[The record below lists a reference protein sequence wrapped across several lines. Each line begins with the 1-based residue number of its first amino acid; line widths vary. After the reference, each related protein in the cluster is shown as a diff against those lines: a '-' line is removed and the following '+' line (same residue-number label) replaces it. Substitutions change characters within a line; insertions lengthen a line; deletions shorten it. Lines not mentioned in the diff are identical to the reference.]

1 MIAVESQACLVQG
14 APAPPAPPTPTPC
27 AKRFDFRRLG
37 LRTSAMLISPWIPKG
52 TVIQEPKGPYN
63 TSQFELTSVPA
74 TVKTLFNLSGF
85 LTKRDAWAGSFD
97 ELLTLD
103 TPRDD
108 APLHLPDAPEP
119 AVPFPPNQG
128 WPPGVP
134 PTALQGAEVES
145 PSTEGTGAEPRH
157 CSGNGQCA
165 MRDGVTQKQ
174 RNTIAQFAAVSG
186 LVPPPDLERMSQREA
201 VVWITRAWHEHIEVG
216 GNAPEV

>member
-1 MIAVESQACLVQG
+1 MHVLTQPRLAQG
-14 APAPPAPPTPTPC
+14 APAPPMPPTPTPC

-63 TSQFELTSVPA
+63 TSQFELTSVAA

-103 TPRDD
+103 APRED
-108 APLHLPDAPEP
+108 APLHLPEAPKP

-134 PTALQGAEVES
+134 PTALQSAETAI
-145 PSTEGTGAEPRH
+145 PTEEGPAGREPRH
-157 CSGNGQCA
+157 CSGNGKCA
-165 MRDGVTQKQ
+165 ARDGVTQKQ
-174 RNTIAQFAAVSG
+174 RNTIAQFVAVSG
-186 LVPPPDLERMSQREA
+186 IAPPDLERMSHAEA
-201 VVWITRAWHEHIEVG
+201 ATWISRAWHEHIEG
-216 GNAPEV
+216 TSNASKA